1 MVNTFYEVWRTYW
14 LIIHIFF
21 FRFWSAGQGDFWDQK
36 RTETQNNA
44 APRPRTQRQ
53 SQGISL
59 EPFDERGNAGCR
71 TNDIVTSVRYKDGV
85 TVLTNNHTIIC
96 TELDLCRKLLY
107 NMHATGCVLTPFHLK
122 SKNIKTRCRFYLLN
136 LYMDT
141 ILHFFWNV
149 KP

>member
-1 MVNTFYEVWRTYW
+1 MYFLWSVANLLTYNSF
-14 LIIHIFF
+14 FF
-21 FRFWSAGQGDFWDQK
+21 FRFWSAGQGDFWDQT

-85 TVLTNNHTIIC
+85 TVFTNNHTLIC

-107 NMHATGCVLTPFHLK
+107 NMHATGCVFTPFHLK
-122 SKNIKTRCRFYLLN
+122 SKNKVDLFLKQGADFIY
-136 LYMDT
+136 
-141 ILHFFWNV
+141 
-149 KP
+149 